1 MSKVVEFKDIVPSKW
16 ESLVKASSVATWFQ
30 TKEAFD
36 FFDSLSFL
44 KAFAFGVERDGRL
57 VGVVVG
63 FIQKDG
69 GKVMI
74 FGPGVMPPKT
84 MS

>member
-1 MSKVVEFKDIVPSKW
+1 MSKVVEFKDIVPLKW

-44 KAFAFGVERDGRL
+44 KAFAFGVERDGR
-57 VGVVVG
+57 V
-63 FIQKDG
+63 
-69 GKVMI
+69 
-74 FGPGVMPPKT
+74 
-84 MS
+84 

>member
-1 MSKVVEFKDIVPSKW
+1 MSKVVEFKDIVLSKW
-16 ESLVKASSVATWFQ
+16 DVLIETSSVATWFQ
-30 TKEAFD
+30 TKEAYD

-63 FIQKDG
+63 KGYYQWRSFVG
-69 GKVMI
+69 
-74 FGPGVMPPKT
+74 
-84 MS
+84 